1 MFESTSCDSND
12 TNLFYLERYQGTLVE
27 SLLKSYPDDQF
38 GFSVSHTTRKPR
50 DGEIDGLH
58 YNFTSVEEMKK
69 DIDSGKFIEY
79 AAVHGNFY
87 GTR

>member
-1 MFESTSCDSND
+1 METIDHDFND
-12 TNLFYLERYQGTLVE
+12 TYISCLELYQGTLVE

-50 DGEIDGLH
+50 DGEINGLH